1 MKALRLL
8 LLATLALAVVLEIM
22 APRLGAD
29 EIPEAKRARGR
40 RETILAG
47 IDLARRKLA
56 DVEKL
61 YGPPD
66 HVDKTPT
73 PPGYA
78 ETEYVWEHP
87 GRRSPTSPRLAVR
100 TRSEGSRPEHLVEID
115 AWGEEPTGA
124 LGRTGRGLTLG
135 STQARVEQLYGRRY
149 EVLRAAEEG
158 KRLALWFAW
167 DEDFSLNLDFDEN
180 QRVNHIQVVRNE
192 DD

>member
-1 MKALRLL
+1 VRALRRFLVPTL
-8 LLATLALAVVLEIM
+8 VFMLALAARV
-22 APRLGAD
+22 PRLAAD

-40 RETILAG
+40 RETVLAG

-78 ETEYVWEHP
+78 ETEYVWEQA
-87 GRRSPTSPRLAVR
+87 GRNRLAVR
-100 TRSEGSRPEHLVEID
+100 TRSEGSGPERLVEID
-115 AWGEEPTGA
+115 VWGEKATGG
-124 LGRTGRGLTLG
+124 LGRTGRGLALG
-135 STQARVEQLYGRRY
+135 GTRRRVEQVYGRRY
-149 EVLRAAEEG
+149 EVLRPADQG
-158 KRLALWFAW
+158 RLALWFAW
-167 DEDFSLNLDFDEN
+167 DEDFSLNLDFDEH
-180 QRVNHIQVVRNE
+180 QRINHIQVVRNE

>member
-1 MKALRLL
+1 LKLRRFF
-8 LLATLALAVVLEIM
+8 LLATLALAVA
-22 APRLGAD
+22 APHLQAD

-40 RETILAG
+40 RETVLAG
-47 IDLARRKLA
+47 IDLARKKLA
-56 DVEKL
+56 DFEKL

-73 PPGYA
+73 PPGFA
-78 ETEYVWEHP
+78 ETEYVWEPP
-87 GRRSPTSPRLAVR
+87 GKNRLAVR
-100 TRSEGSRPEHLVEID
+100 TRSEKNGPERLVEID
-115 AWGEEPTGA
+115 VWGEEPTGA

-135 STQARVEQLYGRRY
+135 SPQSRVEAIYGRRY
-149 EVLRAAEEG
+149 EVLRPATEG
-158 KRLALWFAW
+158 RLALWLAW

>member
-8 LLATLALAVVLEIM
+8 LLATFALAAALAVM

-29 EIPEAKRARGR
+29 EIPRAKRARGR
-40 RETILAG
+40 RETVLAG

-87 GRRSPTSPRLAVR
+87 GRNRLAVR

-115 AWGEEPTGA
+115 VWGEEPTGG

-135 STQARVEQLYGRRY
+135 SSQARVEQLYGRRY
-149 EVLRAAEEG
+149 EVLRAAEPG